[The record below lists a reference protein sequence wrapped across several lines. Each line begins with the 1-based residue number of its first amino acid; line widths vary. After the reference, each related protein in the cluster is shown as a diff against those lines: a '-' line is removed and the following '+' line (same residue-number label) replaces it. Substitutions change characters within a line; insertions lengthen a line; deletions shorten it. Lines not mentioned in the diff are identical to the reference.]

1 MKRPLRFQTRK
12 NMILSEGEVAYGVV
26 LGSDLQRDGMYL
38 ELSRSDLPPGSP
50 LAEIFYSDID
60 GKMTFTAFTKESI
73 PLPIIHR
80 FIESAEK
87 DLRLS

>member
-1 MKRPLRFQTRK
+1 MVFQVVGFHPLLPSLFTPYFLAQ
-12 NMILSEGEVAYGVV
+12 IP
-26 LGSDLQRDGMYL
+26 GST
-38 ELSRSDLPPGSP
+38 SDLPPGSP